1 MPCRK
6 ISYAWL
12 CTCMMLT
19 LTSIP
24 YIHLKAQQAVYH
36 NDTLHPARR
45 QRLPEK
51 ITPLKISTDH
61 TDALYSFKDS
71 VYSLVWPAVKQKVN
85 AVRSVSPDSLP
96 VSLNKDSLG
105 NYLLSLPGPDLH
117 NINKD
122 SLIQQLSAL
131 PANEL
136 KKRFGILKQAAGE
149 QEKAN
154 LSRRLTSLLPVSLDK
169 PASTAVIGGGYLNYN
184 YLFRSAV
191 DTPYMERNVGQHL
204 VNAQLDVAVAELP
217 FQLSYYGRKSN
228 SVFLRDYNDFRV
240 AFNVPRY
247 RKMKQDR
254 LREQINKLAGRL
266 QPSGLTQNLKG
277 VKEKII
283 GIKKYLNNTGL
294 LNRYLKAK
302 QHIAY
307 ANRLPDDI
315 GDKDALLEI
324 SKNIVN
330 NYEKQQ
336 QRLEALEKTRDS
348 LQVIYYGNVRK
359 IQRLQQLV
367 DGNMYTAQGMQHI
380 TGQLKEEGVLDR
392 ETGRLLKTA
401 YAVRSFAI
409 GRTLPDMSSLT
420 VKNLNVTGV
429 NFEYNAGNLYAALT
443 AGKIDLRS
451 RDFIYGRPSK
461 IPQRVYAAAIG
472 YGTKESNH
480 LIVTGYTGK
489 KQIISNTSAAASAL
503 SGMSIRGQWVAG
515 RYFKISGEAAQST
528 SPVYASL
535 QATQKQQGF
544 KINDKSNKAYA
555 VRAWGYLPATLTR
568 FEGYYQKTGIN
579 FQNFTSYRV
588 NANTSTWSMR
598 IEQYLW
604 KKQLRLLA
612 AARKNDFSNPF
623 VIQQYNS
630 NTVFTSFS
638 ATFRKRR
645 FPSFTLG
652 YLPSSQYTI
661 VGDHVAESRYQSL
674 NISTAHTY
682 RIGLMKANG
691 TFTYNRFYNSGTDT
705 GFVYYN
711 ANHFY
716 TWHQFIFPLFTAN
729 LGYARTANKQY
740 GLDVMDGG
748 LVVNYTKYFSMG
760 GGVKINKYNTA
771 EVKTGLYY
779 NFRCRLQRIGDFNLW
794 YERGYLPGSANT
806 LMKNEWFTMG
816 FTRYFN
822 NTIKL

>member
-1 MPCRK
+1 M
-6 ISYAWL
+6 
-12 CTCMMLT
+12 
-19 LTSIP
+19 
-24 YIHLKAQQAVYH
+24 
-36 NDTLHPARR
+36 
-45 QRLPEK
+45 
-51 ITPLKISTDH
+51 
-61 TDALYSFKDS
+61 
-71 VYSLVWPAVKQKVN
+71 
-85 AVRSVSPDSLP
+85 SPDSLP
-96 VSLNKDSLG
+96 VFLNKDSLG
-105 NYLLSLPGPDLH
+105 NYILSQSGFDSHP
-117 NINKD
+117 INKD
-122 SLIQQLSAL
+122 SLIRQLSAL
-131 PANEL
+131 PGNEL
-136 KKRFGILKQAAGE
+136 KKQFDILRYPTGD

-154 LSRRLTSLLPVSLDK
+154 LSRRLTSLLPVIPNKSS
-169 PASTAVIGGGYLNYN
+169 PAAVIGGGYVNYN
-184 YLFRSAV
+184 YMFRSAV
-191 DTPYMERNVGQHL
+191 DTPYMEQNVGQHL
-204 VNAQLDVAVAELP
+204 VNAQLDVAIAELP

-240 AFNVPRY
+240 AFNVPQY
-247 RKMKQDR
+247 RKIRQER

-277 VKEKII
+277 VKEKITDL
-283 GIKKYLNNTGL
+283 KKYLNNTGL
-294 LNRYLKAK
+294 LNQYLKAK

-315 GDKDALLEI
+315 GDKDALLKM
-324 SKNIVN
+324 SNNIVN
-330 NYEKQQ
+330 EYEKQQ
-336 QRLEALEKTRDS
+336 QLLETLQKTRDS
-348 LQVIYYGNVRK
+348 LQAVYYSNARK

-367 DGNMYTAQGMQHI
+367 NRNMYTAQGMQYI
-380 TGQLKEEGVLDR
+380 AGQLKEEGVLDR

-420 VKNLNVTGV
+420 VKNLNVNGI

-443 AGKIDLRS
+443 AGKIDFRS

-461 IPQRVYAAAIG
+461 IPQRVYAAAVG
-472 YGTKESNH
+472 YGTKEGNH

-489 KQIISNTSAAASAL
+489 KQIISNASAAASAL
-503 SGMSIRGQWVAG
+503 SGMSIKGQWVAG

-528 SPVYASL
+528 SPIYASS
-535 QATQKQQGF
+535 QGVQKQQGF
-544 KINDKSNKAYA
+544 KINDNSNKAYA
-555 VRAWGYLPATLTR
+555 VRVWGYLPATLTK

-598 IEQYLW
+598 VEQYLW

-645 FPSFTLG
+645 LPSLTLG

-674 NISTAHTY
+674 SVSAAHTY

-691 TFTYNRFYNSGTDT
+691 TFTYNRFYNSGSDT

-748 LVVNYTKYFSMG
+748 LTLNYTQYFSMG
-760 GGVKINKYNTA
+760 GGVKINKYNTT

-779 NFRCRLQRIGDFNLW
+779 NFRCRLQRIGDLNLR
-794 YERGYLPGSANT
+794 YERGYLPGSTNT
-806 LMKNEWFTMG
+806 LMKNEWFTLG
-816 FTRYFN
+816 FTRHFN

>member
-6 ISYAWL
+6 ISYTWL
-12 CTCMMLT
+12 WTCIIIILI
-19 LTSIP
+19 SIP
-24 YIHLKAQQAVYH
+24 YANIKAQQAPYH
-36 NDTLHPARR
+36 SDTLRPSKRKS
-45 QRLPEK
+45 LPRK
-51 ITPLKISTDH
+51 IASITINADH
-61 TDALYSFKDS
+61 TNSLYSFKDS
-71 VYSLVWPAVKQKVN
+71 I
-85 AVRSVSPDSLP
+85 RSTVHRINRLKLAKPDSLP
-96 VSLNKDSLG
+96 VALNKDSLG
-105 NYLLSLPGPDLH
+105 NYLLSLPGSDLR

-136 KKRFGILKQAAGE
+136 KKRSGFLRQPAGE

-154 LSRRLTSLLPVSLDK
+154 LSHRLASLLPVSPEK
-169 PASTAVIGGGYLNYN
+169 PSSIAVIGGGYINYS
-184 YLFRSAV
+184 YIFRSAV
-191 DTPYMERNVGQHL
+191 DTPYMEHNVGQHL
-204 VNAQLDVAVAELP
+204 VNAQLDVAVADLP

-240 AFNVPRY
+240 AFNVPQY
-247 RKMKQDR
+247 RKIRQDR
-254 LREQINKLAGRL
+254 VRDQINKLAGRL
-266 QPSGLTQNLKG
+266 QPSGLTQNLKEI
-277 VKEKII
+277 KEKIT

-294 LNRYLKAK
+294 LNQYLKAR

-307 ANRLPDDI
+307 ANQLPDDI
-315 GDKDALLEI
+315 GDKDALLET

-336 QRLEALEKTRDS
+336 ERLEVLEKTRDS
-348 LQVIYYGNVRK
+348 LQEAHYSNARK

-367 DGNMYTAQGMQHI
+367 NRNMYTAQGMQYI
-380 TGQLKEEGVLDR
+380 AGQLKEEGVLDR
-392 ETGRLLKTA
+392 ETGRMLKA
-401 YAVRSFAI
+401 VYAVRSFAI
-409 GRTLPDMSSLT
+409 GRTLPDMSNLT
-420 VKNLNVTGV
+420 VKNLNVNGI

-443 AGKIDLRS
+443 AGKIDFRS

-461 IPQRVYAAAIG
+461 TPQRVYAAAIG
-472 YGTKESNH
+472 YGKKEGNH

-503 SGMSIRGQWVAG
+503 SGMSIQAQWVAG
-515 RYFKISGEAAQST
+515 RNFKISGEAAQST
-528 SPVYASL
+528 SPVYASS
-535 QATQKQQGF
+535 QGTQKQQGF
-544 KINDKSNKAYA
+544 KINDNSNKAYA

-588 NANTSTWSMR
+588 TANTGTWSMR
-598 IEQYLW
+598 VEQYLW

-638 ATFRKRR
+638 ATFRKRG
-645 FPSFTLG
+645 FPSLTLG

-674 NISTAHTY
+674 NISAAHTY

-705 GFVYYN
+705 GFVYYH

-748 LVVNYTKYFSMG
+748 LILNYTKYFSMG
-760 GGVKINKYNTA
+760 GGVKINKYNTT

-779 NFRCRLQRIGDFNLW
+779 NFRCRLQHIGDFNLW

-806 LMKNEWFTMG
+806 LMKNEWFTLG